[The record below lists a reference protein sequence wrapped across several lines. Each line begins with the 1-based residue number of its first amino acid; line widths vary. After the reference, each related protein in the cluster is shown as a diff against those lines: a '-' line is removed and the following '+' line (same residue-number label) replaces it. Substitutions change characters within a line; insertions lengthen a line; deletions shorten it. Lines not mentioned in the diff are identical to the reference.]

1 MARKRRIPLN
11 NITGVAAGGRAVID
25 CPVDVRYHKIIARY
39 TTATAGGPTEANM
52 EAELTSWR
60 LKLDGVVQREFSTAQ
75 LFDINRTKGKTPKVG
90 ATNGYATIFFSEPHR
105 KTFVER
111 EATAWGMQGV
121 EKFQIEVDIASG
133 AASPALTFFA
143 EVDDVIEPPAG
154 IVKWKRDVITVNA
167 TGEVT
172 YKLDPGKGDSL
183 QGLLFFEQAA
193 GNIDNIRLTWDGVEM
208 YNLNENVDDEFTATS
223 DFTEVSA
230 LVHIAVDGNRP
241 SDVLPSMKR
250 LPDGRLTPIN
260 TYATLTM
267 GAANNVTLIR
277 EVVGS
282 AD

>member
-1 MARKRRIPLN
+1 MAKKRRIPLN
-11 NITGVAAGGRAVID
+11 NITGVSAGGRAVID

-90 ATNGYATIFFSEPHR
+90 ATNGYATIFFTEPQRLTH
-105 KTFVER
+105 VER

-121 EKFQIEVDIASG
+121 EKFQIEVDIAAG

-143 EVDDVIEPPAG
+143 EVDDLVEPPSG

-172 YKLDPGKGDSL
+172 YRIDPGKGDSI
-183 QGLLFFEQAA
+183 QGILLFEQAA
-193 GNIDNIRLTWDGVEM
+193 GNIDNVRMTWDGVEM
-208 YNLNENVDDEFTATS
+208 HNLNENVDDEFLATS
-223 DFTEVSA
+223 DFVEVSA
-230 LVHIAVDGNRP
+230 LVHLAIDGNRP
-241 SDVLPSMKR
+241 TETLPTMKR
-250 LPDGRLTPIN
+250 LSDGRLVNVN
-260 TYATLTM
+260 TFLTLTM
-267 GAANNVTLIR
+267 GAANNVTAIR
-277 EVVGS
+277 EMMGQ